1 MERSPFTSAAAI
13 LGAAI
18 IVTGSIVMYGFYEVK
33 ALSDAISVTGSA
45 EREITSDV
53 AKWTIQI
60 TRSVDLS
67 GLAEGNRAMTNDLAA
82 VQTYLKEKGIEDAW
96 VTVEPVAM
104 DTMYD
109 YNQGGR
115 ASGYTLRRFVKIES
129 SDTAKVRAAAEGA
142 GVLLDRGAL
151 ASTVSVEY
159 FYSKLS
165 ELKQQ
170 ILADAMADA
179 KARAQK
185 MVESGGGS
193 IGNLRSASMGVLQ
206 VTARNSVEV
215 ADYGMYD
222 TSAEEKK
229 VTAVVRAE
237 FGIR

>member
-1 MERSPFTSAAAI
+1 MERSPFTLAAAI

-18 IVTGSIVMYGFYEVK
+18 IVTGSIIMYGFYEVK
-33 ALSDAISVTGSA
+33 ALSDAITVTGSA
-45 EREITSDV
+45 EREMTSDV

-60 TRSVDLS
+60 VRSADLN
-67 GLAEGNRAMTNDLAA
+67 GLGEGNRVMTSDLDEL
-82 VQTYLKEKGIEDAW
+82 QKYLVEKEIDPSW
-96 VTVEPVAM
+96 VTVDPVAV

-115 ASGYTLRRFVKIES
+115 TSGYTLRRYVKVES
-129 SDTAKVRAAAEGA
+129 SDIAKIRSAAEDA
-142 GVLLDRGAL
+142 GVLLDRGTL
-151 ASTVSVEY
+151 ASTISVEY

-165 ELKQQ
+165 ELKQE
-170 ILADAMADA
+170 ILAEAMADA

>member
-170 ILADAMADA
+170 ILADAMAG
-179 KARAQK
+179 AQK